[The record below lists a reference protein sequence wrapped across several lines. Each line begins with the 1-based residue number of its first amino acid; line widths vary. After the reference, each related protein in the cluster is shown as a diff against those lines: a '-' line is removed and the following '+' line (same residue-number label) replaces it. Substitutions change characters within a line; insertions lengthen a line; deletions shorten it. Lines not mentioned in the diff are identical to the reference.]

1 MSVLS
6 EPDILHNTDCN
17 LYDFIKNNTPYKESD
32 EVFTYSSITYDY
44 KRFTDLVEKI
54 IRILSSIPYLEPGD
68 KIVIGLVTCPESVAL
83 FYACN
88 YVSLVPIMVDVRLS
102 AMDYQKIITEAGAK
116 TAFLADLCTSNL
128 PLISKAPCLKDLY
141 IVSPIESEKPV
152 KKMFWGIACFLMGF
166 HYLRASS
173 HIPVVSLW
181 KDFLEKDPG
190 VDTKPVFT
198 KGTADTPIMF
208 ATSGST
214 GDRKFVIQTS
224 RALNLNVYYDRQRD
238 SMSDPA
244 VKTSL
249 TFLPIFACAGFVSNI
264 HMPLYHG
271 KTVFIHQ
278 VYDFI
283 KIEKAILKVKPNV
296 VVGSLGMWEHF
307 LHSKKIEGVDLSFLR
322 YLVFSG
328 EKCELD
334 HINEMNRI
342 LEEHGCPTKLVQ
354 VYGMTELTIV
364 AMQSVDDYVPAS
376 VGKPFP
382 FVNIKI
388 LKEGTDEEVPVGET
402 GEICVNSPGMMK
414 GYWQNEQA
422 TAKMI
427 RVHADGKTYL
437 HTGDLGYINKE
448 GYLFISGR
456 IKNMH
461 VSVSGTKI
469 YTPAIEEE
477 VQKMDGVL
485 RSAAVVCKPA
495 GRNDISEIML
505 FVEINKNSPLKKG
518 AAGKIKTYCH
528 DNLPMFLKPD
538 KIVVL
543 DKMPL
548 TASGKIDYQDLQ
560 RRADEFAM
568 KHKVSVINTK

>member
-1 MSVLS
+1 MRELS
-6 EPDILHNTDCN
+6 EPDYIQSTECN
-17 LYDFIKNNTPYKESD
+17 LYDFIKNNTPYKETD
-32 EVFTYSSITYDY
+32 EVFTYSSVTYNY
-44 KRFTDLVEKI
+44 RRLQDLIEKI
-54 IRILSSIPYLEPGD
+54 IRILTSVPYLKPGD
-68 KIVIGLVTCPESVAL
+68 KIVVGLVTCPESVAL

-88 YVSLVPIMVDVRLS
+88 YVSLIPVMVDVRLS
-102 AMDYQKIITEAGAK
+102 AADYRKIITESGAK
-116 TAFLADLCTSNL
+116 MSFLADLCTSN
-128 PLISKAPCLKDLY
+128 ITEICKAPCIKDLY

-152 KKMFWGIACFLMGF
+152 KRMFWGIACFLMGF
-166 HYLRASS
+166 HYLRAAN

-190 VDTKPVFT
+190 EDFKKEFT
-198 KGTADTPIMF
+198 KGDAETPVIF

-214 GDRKFVIQTS
+214 GDRKFVVQTS
-224 RALNLNVYYDRQRD
+224 RAINLNVYNDRQRGC
-238 SMSDPA
+238 MSDPE

-249 TFLPIFACAGFVSNI
+249 TFLPIFACAGFASNV
-264 HMPLYHG
+264 HLPLYHG
-271 KTVFIHQ
+271 KKVFIHQ

-283 KIEKAILKVKPNV
+283 KIEKAILRVKPNI

-307 LHSKKIEGVDLSFLR
+307 LHSPKIEGVDLSFLR

-342 LEEHGCPTKLVQ
+342 LSEHGCPTKLIQ

-364 AMQSVDDYVPAS
+364 AMQSVEDYVPAS

-382 FVNIKI
+382 MVNVKI
-388 LKEGTDEEVPVGET
+388 LKEGTDEEAATGET

-414 GYWQNEQA
+414 GYWQNEEA
-422 TAKMI
+422 TSRMI
-427 RVHADGKTYL
+427 RVHADGMKYL
-437 HTGDLGYINKE
+437 HTGDLGYMNE
-448 GYLFISGR
+448 DGYLFISGR
-456 IKNMH
+456 LKNMH

-477 VQKMDGVL
+477 VQKLDGVL
-485 RSAAVVCKPA
+485 RSAAVVCRPE

-505 FVEINKNSPLKKG
+505 FVEINRNSPLKKG

-538 KIVVL
+538 KIVIL

-548 TASGKIDYQDLQ
+548 TASGKIDYQNLQ
-560 RRADEFAM
+560 KRADEFAM